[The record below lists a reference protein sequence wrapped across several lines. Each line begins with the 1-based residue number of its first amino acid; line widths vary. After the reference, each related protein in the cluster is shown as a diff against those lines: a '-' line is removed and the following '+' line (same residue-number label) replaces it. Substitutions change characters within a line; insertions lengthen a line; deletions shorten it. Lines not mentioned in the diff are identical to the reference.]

1 MEKEIVENYWRN
13 NKQEFAGDRRSRL
26 IYNLSERYLGE
37 KTLDVGAGS
46 GALIRLIDGA
56 VGIDLVENEIVS
68 KGEVTNL
75 RFDDFSFNTV
85 FATEVLE
92 HLNDGD
98 LSKGLSEIW
107 RVLKREGYFILTVP
121 YREDLRKDRLK
132 CPKCDFEF
140 HRWQHLRS
148 FNEENIRKL
157 LYEHGFKIV
166 ETKVRPFSLHERGLK
181 WRLLSPMIL
190 RFHKDVSK
198 TLFVISRKI

>member
-1 MEKEIVENYWRN
+1 M
-13 NKQEFAGDRRSRL
+13 
-26 IYNLSERYLGE
+26 
-37 KTLDVGAGS
+37 LDVGAGS

-68 KGEVTNL
+68 KGEITNL
-75 RFDDFSFNTV
+75 RFDDFRFNIV

-92 HLNDGD
+92 HLNDRD

-107 RVLKREGYFILTVP
+107 RVLKKEGYFILTVP

-157 LYEHGFKIV
+157 LYEHGFKII
-166 ETKVRPFSLHERGLK
+166 ETKVKPFSLYERGWK

-198 TLFVISRKI
+198 TLFVVSKKI